1 MKRLARILVATCLL
15 SALVALAAHA
25 ADPAPAASAAPA
37 KPAAATT
44 KEAPD
49 TLAMLE
55 KAVAKDSTR
64 FDNLYKLGVLYLD
77 RDRPGDAIKVLTKAN
92 KVKPKNP
99 KVLVNLGAAY
109 DALGNAELAQASY
122 KSALAASPGDS
133 VANCRLAS
141 SLYSQG
147 KHAEAMDILR
157 ETITDKPGSYCAY
170 FTLGVAFADAG
181 IYRDAVR
188 MWQKVIALAPE
199 SPEAVSAKESI
210 EVLEK
215 FIAQ

>member
-1 MKRLARILVATCLL
+1 MKRLTLILASSAVLALL
-15 SALVALAAHA
+15 FAVPAFA
-25 ADPAPAASAAPA
+25 ADTAANPA
-37 KPAAATT
+37 KTDVGTT
-44 KEAPD
+44 QEPPD

-55 KAVAKDSTR
+55 KAVARDSSK

-77 RDRPGDAIKVLTKAN
+77 RDRPAEAVRVLTRAD
-92 KVKPKNP
+92 KVKPKNTR
-99 KVLVNLGAAY
+99 VLVNLGAAY
-109 DALGNAELAQASY
+109 DALGSADQAQAQY
-122 KSALAASPGDS
+122 KAALAVSPGDS
-133 VANCRLAS
+133 VADCRLAS

-157 ETITDKPGSYCAY
+157 ETIADKPGSYCAY

-188 MWQKVIALAPE
+188 MWQKVIALSPD

-215 FIAQ
+215 YIGQ

>member
-1 MKRLARILVATCLL
+1 VKRLARILVASCLL
-15 SALVALAAHA
+15 SVVVALAAHA
-25 ADPAPAASAAPA
+25 ADPAPASA
-37 KPAAATT
+37 KPVTTAAAT

-55 KAVAKDSTR
+55 KAVAKDSTK

-77 RDRPGDAIKVLTKAN
+77 RDRPGDAIKVFTKAN
-92 KVKPKNP
+92 KLKPKNP

-109 DALGNAELAQASY
+109 DALGNADLAQENYRA
-122 KSALAASPGDS
+122 ALTASPGDS

-157 ETITDKPGSYCAY
+157 QTITAKPGSYCAY

-188 MWQKVIALAPE
+188 MWQKVIEIAPE

-215 FIAQ
+215 FIGQ